1 MPVRTAVTLNV
12 YDLVEAN
19 EYMAPLGL
27 GIFHSGVEIAGKE
40 FSYASGTGVFSSSS
54 KQAPGAKFR
63 ESIDMGFFDGSFQEA
78 HRLAYSLSSDYTGD
92 VYNLLNRNCNTYAD
106 AACQL
111 LLGKPIPAYVN
122 RMAYLGSF
130 LSCLIPVGM
139 TARAPVGDDAST
151 SSRITNGTPQRVYTP
166 FAGSGKSV
174 GGAKD
179 TSSSTESSALADRR
193 EKVRLAAL
201 RRSEQGQ

>member
-19 EYMAPLGL
+19 EYIAPLGL

-40 FSYASGTGVFSSSS
+40 FSYASGSGVFSASPR
-54 KQAPGAKFR
+54 QAPGAKFR
-63 ESIDMGFFDGSFQEA
+63 ESIDMGFFEGSFQEA
-78 HRLAYSLSSDYTGD
+78 HRLAYSLSSYYTGD
-92 VYNLLNRNCNTYAD
+92 AYNLLTRNCNTYAD
-106 AACQL
+106 EVCQV

-130 LSCLIPVGM
+130 LSCLVPATV
-139 TARAPVGDDAST
+139 TDRAPVGDDPSA

-166 FAGSGKSV
+166 FTGSGQSV
-174 GGAKD
+174 GGNKD
-179 TSSSTESSALADRR
+179 TPSSSESSALADRR